1 MTLESIYYIGQTV
14 AVVAILASLVFVGMQ
29 VRQSNRAADQANDL
43 ARTELTLSV
52 LNDVTDFSDRF
63 IASTELA
70 SLRLKIMNDD
80 KTLSDEEQVQAYYL
94 IYKLISIYEKAYRLH
109 CRNLIETET
118 YVGLTRILPTWDG
131 PKFRRWWERNKVI
144 YGPTFIAEIDRL
156 LAEHSPDPLSNSQ
169 GNPS

>member
-94 IYKLISIYEKAYRLH
+94 IYK
-109 CRNLIETET
+109 
-118 YVGLTRILPTWDG
+118 
-131 PKFRRWWERNKVI
+131 
-144 YGPTFIAEIDRL
+144 
-156 LAEHSPDPLSNSQ
+156 
-169 GNPS
+169 

>member
-1 MTLESIYYIGQTV
+1 MTLESIYFISQIV
-14 AVVAILASLVFVGMQ
+14 AVVAILASVVFVGLQ
-29 VRQSNRAADQANDL
+29 IRQSNQAAGQANDL
-43 ARTELTLSV
+43 ARAELTLIV
-52 LNDVTDFSDRF
+52 LNEATAFSDRF

-118 YVGLTRILPTWDG
+118 YVGLTRVLPTWDG

-144 YGPTFIAEIDRL
+144 YGPTFIAEIDRI
-156 LAEHSPDPLSNSQ
+156 LAESSLNPVSQ
-169 GNPS
+169 PQGKAS